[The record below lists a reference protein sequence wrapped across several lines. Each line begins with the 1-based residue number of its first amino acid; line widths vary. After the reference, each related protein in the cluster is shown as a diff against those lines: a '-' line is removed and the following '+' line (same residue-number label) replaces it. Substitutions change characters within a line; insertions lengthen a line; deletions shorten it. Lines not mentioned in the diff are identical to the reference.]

1 MIEIITDFKGLQED
15 LMRNCPSF
23 SLKFLMAEREALQ
36 VIIIGN
42 PETNLTDLMFGL
54 PFTEPKVIGG
64 GNIEVEENNVNR
76 VYWNSFSLQRE
87 VGYDKPENKEE
98 AERLINVVRE
108 KITEWLKEKSY
119 I

>member
-1 MIEIITDFKGLQED
+1 MIEIVTDFKGLQED

-42 PETNLTDLMFGL
+42 PDANLTDLMSKL
-54 PFTEPKVIGG
+54 PFKEAKVTGG
-64 GNIEVEENNVNR
+64 GNIEVEENNVDK
-76 VYWNSFSLQRE
+76 VYWNSFSLQRK
-87 VGYDKPENKEE
+87 VGYDRPENKTE

-108 KITEWLKEKSY
+108 RIAGWLKEKSY